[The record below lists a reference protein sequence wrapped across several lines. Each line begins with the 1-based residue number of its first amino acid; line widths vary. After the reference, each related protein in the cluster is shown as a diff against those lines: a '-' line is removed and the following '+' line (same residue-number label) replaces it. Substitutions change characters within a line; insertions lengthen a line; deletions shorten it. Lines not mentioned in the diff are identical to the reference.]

1 MKNKFREMRGDLTQ
15 KQMVKI
21 INKKLEASGSAGITV
36 ATWSRWETGANEPSK
51 AMYKWLSNFFGV
63 SIAYLKGYS
72 DTRMDLDQLTHEY
85 DLLLA
90 DYHRL
95 CRVHDADLEEIRTL
109 KDQLNFY
116 RAQQES
122 KRVEKNEK

>member
-1 MKNKFREMRGDLTQ
+1 MKNKFREMRADLTQ
-15 KQMVKI
+15 KQMVKV
-21 INKKLEASGSAGITV
+21 INKDLKASGSAGITI
-36 ATWSRWETGANEPSK
+36 ATWSRWETGKNEPSK
-51 AMYKWLSNFFGV
+51 DMYKWLSKFFGV
-63 SIAYLKGYS
+63 SIAYLKGIT
-72 DTRMDLDQLTHEY
+72 DTRMDFEQLTHEY

-95 CRVHDADLEEIRTL
+95 CCVHDADLEEIRTL

-122 KRVEKNEK
+122 KRVEKNEN